1 VQVLYLS
8 ELLQDVLEYAAAQ
21 ATGLDRFKLVE
32 TGLGPAADREQW
44 DDTGNLLVL
53 APGVVASYE
62 RNVATHAR
70 LEKCG
75 IEVITVPGSEL
86 CGARGG
92 PRSLCCPVSAIR
104 RRFRVIYTGT
114 S

>member
-53 APGVVASYE
+53 APGWWRLTSATWPPTPGWRNAAS
-62 RNVATHAR
+62 R
-70 LEKCG
+70 
-75 IEVITVPGSEL
+75 
-86 CGARGG
+86 
-92 PRSLCCPVSAIR
+92 
-104 RRFRVIYTGT
+104 
-114 S
+114 